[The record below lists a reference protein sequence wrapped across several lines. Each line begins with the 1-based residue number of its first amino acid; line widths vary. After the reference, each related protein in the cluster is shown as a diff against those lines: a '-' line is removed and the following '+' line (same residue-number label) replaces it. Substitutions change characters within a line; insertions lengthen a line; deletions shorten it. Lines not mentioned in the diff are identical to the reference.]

1 MAIVVRRRRRRRTTW
16 LSGALKRYTRGF
28 LFLAFGI
35 AILTGI
41 SLFAMAVP
49 EFTLEIPFTTG
60 TNTTSTLTVSNKLI
74 INVIGWALGIIFI
87 ITAIRR
93 FGIFV

>member
-28 LFLAFGI
+28 LFLALGI

-60 TNTTSTLTVSNKLI
+60 TNTTSLTVSNKLI
-74 INVIGWALGIIFI
+74 INVIGWAIGIIFI